1 MMPNTNT
8 PYNPA
13 AHSTPTTLLPEEV
26 FGYIDVV
33 TLADIHRYL
42 RESEAQDDID
52 LAAWIQENY
61 LYGVEK
67 DQPTATIRTAQG
79 FAQLDRAYRR
89 VRSLTNKAQDK
100 WPFFDRNFKEM
111 SSATVRNN
119 ARGEAAPGVLYPIE
133 KTHKALTAVEQLGA
147 STVSNTSS
155 APGLQV
161 PFVSVK
167 PSRHQ
172 LCRQEEARPAQQNPV
187 LPPSNLPATPAQQQA
202 GEKDS
207 VHSQNLA
214 QEISMCMDT
223 ITDASSREMIQPEL
237 PQPAATS
244 IRRTRDA
251 ADDVKLETPS
261 TSPSSHSKLNDNDSK
276 ADPIRDAGGGKVRG
290 PNGRYL
296 SKDDD
301 LSSLKKI
308 KKPKGKGGRPS
319 LKSSDQN
326 HLMTMDG
333 SSDKPDELST
343 GDEDVSVEVQTPS
356 TPPPDQKIE
365 EQNKSNAAATIAVLD
380 TTSPLAAKD
389 GTENQATS
397 LAASTPAYL
406 LAAEADPVPSN
417 LDRLPPNSRR
427 AIKRKSE
434 PVVQEGER
442 KRGRYGGIVGRPRKS
457 EQRENRQGAEENDL
471 TQDHGENGTD
481 SLPQMTT
488 RRSAR
493 QSAAAHLDTPK
504 ADEPTSEHDK
514 KDSKLLKK
522 GVTAETSPSN
532 ESMTTA
538 EDKTMGGMEEK
549 DTATIHKNTST
560 PARKP
565 KKKGTRSS
573 AEPSTRKRSAK
584 TPKPDLLKM
593 GLEKTTPVPVKKS
606 STDIEKNGT
615 TPTSSD
621 STGVIMF
628 NGTKETHTGY
638 LELFARLTTGQG
650 IIEIPIP
657 TDQLNSDE
665 AKMIEKYAEWNAQ
678 PDAVPVP
685 YGQFRQIFS
694 FAKKD

>member
-8 PYNPA
+8 PYSPT

-133 KTHKALTAVEQLGA
+133 KMQKASTAVEQLDA
-147 STVSNTSS
+147 SSVSNT
-155 APGLQV
+155 PGLQV
-161 PFVSVK
+161 PFASVK

-172 LCRQEEARPAQQNPV
+172 LCRQQETCPAQRNSAL
-187 LPPSNLPATPAQQQA
+187 LPFNLPATPAQQQA
-202 GEKDS
+202 REKIS
-207 VHSQNLA
+207 VHSKNLA
-214 QEISMCMDT
+214 QEMSTCTDT
-223 ITDASSREMIQPEL
+223 TTDTNSREMIEPEL

-244 IRRTRDA
+244 IERMRDA
-251 ADDVKLETPS
+251 ENGMDQAAVDDVKIETPS
-261 TSPSSHSKLNDNDSK
+261 TSPSSHSKLNDDDSK
-276 ADPIRDAGGGKVRG
+276 TDPVRDAGGGKVRG

-296 SKDDD
+296 SRDDD

-308 KKPKGKGGRPS
+308 KKPRGKGGRPS

-326 HLMTMDG
+326 HAMTMDE
-333 SSDKPDELST
+333 SSDKPEELST
-343 GDEDVSVEVQTPS
+343 GDVGVFVEVQTLS

-365 EQNKSNAAATIAVLD
+365 EQNKDDAPATLGVLD
-380 TTSPLAAKD
+380 TKD
-389 GTENQATS
+389 GTENQVTS
-397 LAASTPAYL
+397 LTESTPAYL
-406 LAAEADPVPSN
+406 LAAEADPVLSN

-457 EQRENRQGAEENDL
+457 EQRENLQGAQGNNL
-471 TQDHGENGTD
+471 PLVYGEHEAD

-493 QSAAAHLDTPK
+493 QSAAANLDTSK

-514 KDSKLLKK
+514 KDLELLEKELT
-522 GVTAETSPSN
+522 GGTSPSN
-532 ESMTTA
+532 ESMTA
-538 EDKTMGGMEEK
+538 VEDKTIRGIEEK
-549 DTATIHKNTST
+549 DMATIQKNTST
-560 PARKP
+560 PARKS
-565 KKKGTRSS
+565 KKKGARSS
-573 AEPSTRKRSAK
+573 AEPSTRKRTAK

-593 GLEKTTPVPVKKS
+593 GLERTAPVPATAL
-606 STDIEKNGT
+606 STDMEKDGI

-621 STGVIMF
+621 SAGFMTV
-628 NGTKETHTGY
+628 NGSKKTYSGHV
-638 LELFARLTTGQG
+638 ELFARLTTGHG
-650 IIEIPIP
+650 VIEFPIP
-657 TDQLNSDE
+657 TDQLNSNE
-665 AKMIEKYAEWNAQ
+665 AKMVEKYAEWNAQ

-685 YGQFRQIFS
+685 YDQFRQIFS

>member
-13 AHSTPTTLLPEEV
+13 AHSTPNTLLPEEV

-67 DQPTATIRTAQG
+67 DHPTATIRTAQG

-133 KTHKALTAVEQLGA
+133 KTQKASTAVEQLGA
-147 STVSNTSS
+147 SSVSNTSS

-161 PFVSVK
+161 PFASVK

-172 LCRQEEARPAQQNPV
+172 LWKQEETRPAQQNSV
-187 LPPSNLPATPAQQQA
+187 LLPSNLPATPAQQQA
-202 GEKDS
+202 REKDS
-207 VHSQNLA
+207 VQSNNLSQK
-214 QEISMCMDT
+214 ISMCMDT
-223 ITDASSREMIQPEL
+223 TTDVNSQEMIEPEL

-244 IRRTRDA
+244 TGRTRDA
-251 ADDVKLETPS
+251 ADDVKIETPS
-261 TSPSSHSKLNDNDSK
+261 TSPPSHSKLNDDESK
-276 ADPIRDAGGGKVRG
+276 ADPVRDAGGGKVRG

-301 LSSLKKI
+301 FSSLKKI
-308 KKPKGKGGRPS
+308 KKPRGKGGRPS

-326 HLMTMDG
+326 HLVTMNG
-333 SSDKPDELST
+333 SSDKPEEMST
-343 GDEDVSVEVQTPS
+343 GEEDVSVEVQTSS
-356 TPPPDQKIE
+356 TPSPDQKIE
-365 EQNKSNAAATIAVLD
+365 EQYKSNAPATLAALN
-380 TTSPLAAKD
+380 TTSPLATKD
-389 GTENQATS
+389 EAENQAAS
-397 LAASTPAYL
+397 LTASTPVCL
-406 LAAEADPVPSN
+406 LAAEADPVLSN
-417 LDRLPPNSRR
+417 LDRLPPNSRK

-434 PVVQEGER
+434 PAVQEGER
-442 KRGRYGGIVGRPRKS
+442 KRGKYGGIVGRPRKS
-457 EQRENRQGAEENDL
+457 EQRENRQGGQGNDL
-471 TQDHGENGTD
+471 PQVHGENGPD

-493 QSAAAHLDTPK
+493 QSAVANLDTSK
-504 ADEPTSEHDK
+504 ADEPMSEHEK
-514 KDSKLLKK
+514 KDLKLLEKEVAP
-522 GVTAETSPSN
+522 GTSPSN
-532 ESMTTA
+532 ESMTGV
-538 EDKTMGGMEEK
+538 EDKTMGGIEEK
-549 DTATIHKNTST
+549 DMATTHKNIST
-560 PARKP
+560 PARKS
-565 KKKGTRSS
+565 KKKGARSS
-573 AEPSTRKRSAK
+573 AEPSTRKRAAK

-593 GLEKTTPVPVKKS
+593 GLEKTAPVPATAS
-606 STDIEKNGT
+606 STDVEKGGT
-615 TPTSSD
+615 TPTSSE
-621 STGVIMF
+621 SVGSMKV
-628 NGTKETHTGY
+628 NGTKKTRPGHV
-638 LELFARLTTGQG
+638 ELFARLTTGHG
-650 IIEIPIP
+650 VIEIPIP

-665 AKMIEKYAEWNAQ
+665 AKMVEKYAEWNAQ

-685 YGQFRQIFS
+685 YDQFRQIFS

>member
-133 KTHKALTAVEQLGA
+133 KAQKASTAVEQLGA
-147 STVSNTSS
+147 SSISNTSS

-161 PFVSVK
+161 PFASVK

-172 LCRQEEARPAQQNPV
+172 LCKQEETRPAQQNPT
-187 LPPSNLPATPAQQQA
+187 LLPSNLPATPAQQQA
-202 GEKDS
+202 REKVL
-207 VHSQNLA
+207 VHSKNLA
-214 QEISMCMDT
+214 QETSMCTDT
-223 ITDASSREMIQPEL
+223 TTDANSREMIEAEL
-237 PQPAATS
+237 PQPAPTS
-244 IRRTRDA
+244 IGRTRDA
-251 ADDVKLETPS
+251 AEDVKIENPS
-261 TSPSSHSKLNDNDSK
+261 TSPSSGSKLNDDDSK
-276 ADPIRDAGGGKVRG
+276 ANPVRDAGGGKVRG

-308 KKPKGKGGRPS
+308 KKPRGKGGRPR
-319 LKSSDQN
+319 LKSSDEN
-326 HLMTMDG
+326 HLMTVDG
-333 SSDKPDELST
+333 FSDKPEELST

-365 EQNKSNAAATIAVLD
+365 EQNKSNPATTLAVLD
-380 TTSPLAAKD
+380 TTSPLTTKNE
-389 GTENQATS
+389 TENQATS
-397 LAASTPAYL
+397 LTESTPAY
-406 LAAEADPVPSN
+406 LAAEADPVLSN

-457 EQRENRQGAEENDL
+457 EQRENRQSAQGNDL
-471 TQDHGENGTD
+471 IQVHGEHGPD

-493 QSAAAHLDTPK
+493 QSAAANLDTSK
-504 ADEPTSEHDK
+504 ADELTSEHEQ
-514 KDSKLLKK
+514 KDSKLLEKE
-522 GVTAETSPSN
+522 VTAETSPSN

-549 DTATIHKNTST
+549 DMPTIHKNTPA
-560 PARKP
+560 PARKS
-565 KKKGTRSS
+565 KKKGARSS

-584 TPKPDLLKM
+584 TPKADLSKM
-593 GLEKTTPVPVKKS
+593 SLEKTAPVPATAS
-606 STDIEKNGT
+606 STDMEKDGT

-621 STGVIMF
+621 SAGFITVS
-628 NGTKETHTGY
+628 GTKKTHTGH
-638 LELFARLTTGQG
+638 LELFARLTTGHG
-650 IIEIPIP
+650 IIEFPIP

-665 AKMIEKYAEWNAQ
+665 AKMVEKYAEWNAQ

-685 YGQFRQIFS
+685 YDQFRQIFS
-694 FAKKD
+694 FAKTN

>member
-1 MMPNTNT
+1 MPNTNT

-42 RESEAQDDID
+42 RE
-52 LAAWIQENY
+52 
-61 LYGVEK
+61 
-67 DQPTATIRTAQG
+67 TQG

-119 ARGEAAPGVLYPIE
+119 ARGEAAPG
-133 KTHKALTAVEQLGA
+133 LGA
-147 STVSNTSS
+147 STVSNMAQSNCSFFSPRTSG
-155 APGLQV
+155 AVCFGKA
-161 PFVSVK
+161 K
-167 PSRHQ
+167 PPPALYDKRRLVQ
-172 LCRQEEARPAQQNPV
+172 RNRTQFFPRPICQQ
-187 LPPSNLPATPAQQQA
+187 TPAQQQA
-202 GEKDS
+202 
-207 VHSQNLA
+207 
-214 QEISMCMDT
+214 DT

-276 ADPIRDAGGGKVRG
+276 ADPIRDAGGWQ
-290 PNGRYL
+290 
-296 SKDDD
+296 DDD

-326 HLMTMDG
+326 
-333 SSDKPDELST
+333 
-343 GDEDVSVEVQTPS
+343 EDVSVEVQTPS

-397 LAASTPAYL
+397 LAASTPAYI

-442 KRGRYGGIVGRPRKS
+442 NAADMVAYLL
-457 EQRENRQGAEENDL
+457 QRN
-471 TQDHGENGTD
+471 
-481 SLPQMTT
+481 
-488 RRSAR
+488 
-493 QSAAAHLDTPK
+493 LDTPK
-504 ADEPTSEHDK
+504 ADEPTSRHDK

-638 LELFARLTTGQG
+638 LELFATSNYR
-650 IIEIPIP
+650 P
-657 TDQLNSDE
+657 
-665 AKMIEKYAEWNAQ
+665 
-678 PDAVPVP
+678 
-685 YGQFRQIFS
+685 RHH
-694 FAKKD
+694 